1 METWRTDIMSLLDRY
16 LRGELTVD
24 SFTSAYEHWW
34 NFERV
39 AAEQTREETA
49 RLEAL
54 FDVVAH
60 YSPVPGDRAA
70 WKGFKDEQAV
80 TSAVRELRDWIT
92 NTTGS

>member
-1 METWRTDIMSLLDRY
+1 MESWPGNIRSLLDRF
-16 LRGELTVD
+16 LHGELTVD

-60 YSPVPGDRAA
+60 YSPVPEDRAA
-70 WKGFKDEQAV
+70 WKGFKNEQAV
-80 TSAVRELRDWIT
+80 ILAARELREWIT